1 MPKTLTSIGLCAALI
16 TPMLV
21 AVPLTATADDREL
34 KGPGLTGLVPEV
46 RSFVPDGEKAFFLDA
61 KSRIIL
67 PAAAEKELTDEA
79 TLLSGELATADA
91 ASDLG
96 IDGPLPIVVGADARP
111 GDIVLSVDKV
121 DNTTSSEAY
130 KVAITDS
137 VTITGPTDTGVFNG
151 TRTVLQ
157 ALQRAGGLEQGTVTD
172 WPTLK
177 VRQLHVD
184 GARKYY
190 SMDFWREELRQM
202 AYMKMNTL
210 EYHFSENEGFRLE
223 SSSHPEI
230 VSEQHI
236 TKAQLAEIIDLAKTY
251 HIEVVPSLDVPGH
264 MRAALDAH
272 PELRAS
278 DTAEG
283 RKIIDY
289 SKPEG
294 RKLVTDL
301 IDEYAPLFG
310 STQWHLGGDEVFDL
324 YAGQSNEKRFPTL
337 AAYATEN
344 LGPDAKVLDGYTHY
358 LNTVAEYLNAKG
370 KSHVRAWNDAIYTPG
385 TTAVLNKNIDVTYWT
400 RWHKSFPTLQTV
412 LDHGHQV
419 LNYNDSYFYYVLA
432 RPGGAY
438 SNRPKPEDVY
448 NKWRPGVFPWASS
461 TVTQTIP
468 DDDPSLKGASFS
480 IWSDAPEVE
489 TEQQVLKNSR
499 PLMRAMASRS
509 WNPDSKATYAQ
520 WAATSASLE
529 PVVPADG
536 VPAPIHP
543 KPATIST
550 MTAGPRPV
558 NVVTHVWGT
567 VANVEPG
574 ATVRTQVMVDGRWST
589 SQVGTVGKDGYYAL
603 PLTYG
608 SSMAGTQ
615 TYRVVVDH
623 ESKQVASEPF
633 TVTRLAT
640 VTSTSV
646 GTKQVGQPTYVWGTV
661 SGTREGLAV
670 STQAWV
676 NGAWSTSQRGVT
688 TANGGYV
695 LPLTYGIS
703 TPGSYRFRVVATVD
717 GKQVEGQPFT
727 LVRTR

>member
-16 TPMLV
+16 TPLLV
-21 AVPLTATADDREL
+21 ASPLAASAATREL
-34 KGPGLTGLVPEV
+34 KGPGFTGIVPEV
-46 RSFVPDGEKAFFLDA
+46 RSFVPDGDQAFFLDA
-61 KSRIIL
+61 SSRIVIASADEQAL
-67 PAAAEKELTDEA
+67 SDEA
-79 TLLSGELATADA
+79 SLLSGELATMDS

-96 IDGPLPIVVGADARP
+96 ITGPLPIVVGDQPHP
-111 GDIVLSVDKV
+111 GDIALSVGNV
-121 DNTTSSEAY
+121 DEATSSEAY
-130 KVAITDS
+130 TVKVANTVS
-137 VTITGPTDTGVFNG
+137 ITGPTDTGVFNG
-151 TRTVLQ
+151 TRTLLQ
-157 ALQRAGGLEQGTVTD
+157 ALQRAGGLEHGTVRD

-177 VRQLHVD
+177 IRQLHLD
-184 GARKYY
+184 AARKYY
-190 SMDFWREELRQM
+190 SMDFWREEIRQM
-202 AYMKMNTL
+202 AFMKMNTL

-236 TKAQLAEIIDLAKTY
+236 TKAQLAEIIALAAKY

-264 MRAALDAH
+264 MRTALDAH

-278 DTAEG
+278 NTDEG

-310 STQWHLGGDEVFDL
+310 STQWHLGGDEVFLLDS
-324 YAGQSNEKRFPTL
+324 AQTNEQRFPTL

-344 LGPDAKVLDGYTHY
+344 LGPGAKVLDGYTHY

-370 KSHVRAWNDAIYTPG
+370 KTHVRAWNDAIYTPG

-419 LNYNDSYFYYVLA
+419 LNYNDAYFYYVLA

-438 SNRPKPEDVY
+438 SNRPKPENVY
-448 NKWRPGVFPWASS
+448 NQWRPGVFPKTS
-461 TVTQTIP
+461 TAAQTIA
-468 DDDPSLKGASFS
+468 DDDPALKGASFA

-489 TEQQVLKNSR
+489 TEQQVLTNSR

-509 WNPDSKATYAQ
+509 WNPESKATYEQ
-520 WAATSASLE
+520 WAANSAALD
-529 PVVPADG
+529 PVVPSDN
-536 VPAPIHP
+536 VPGPVHP
-543 KPATIST
+543 TPQATITTS
-550 MTAGPRPV
+550 TAGPRPV
-558 NVVTHVWGT
+558 NVVTNVWGT
-567 VANVEPG
+567 ITNVEPG
-574 ATVRTQVMVDGRWST
+574 ATVRTQALVNGQWST
-589 SQVGTVGKDGYYAL
+589 SQVGTVGANGYYAL

-608 SSMAGTQ
+608 SSTAGTA
-615 TYRVVVDH
+615 TYRVIVDQDG
-623 ESKQVASEPF
+623 KQVASEPF
-633 TVTRLAT
+633 AVTRLAS
-640 VTSTSV
+640 VSSAAAST
-646 GTKQVGQPTYVWGTV
+646 KKVGQPAYVWGTI
-661 SGTREGLAV
+661 SGTRAGLPV

-695 LPLTYGIS
+695 LALTYGNS